1 VSGDHNAPLRL
12 RRILLV
18 GFMGAGKSSVGRRL
32 ARALGW
38 RFVDFDTEVT
48 AVAGMSIPEIFETAG
63 EAAFRELEA
72 GVGQRLLE
80 RDRVVLAS
88 GGGWGTVPG
97 RLDEVPAG
105 TETFWL
111 RVSAEEAV
119 RRASARPGTRPL
131 LAGEDPL
138 GRARRLLAERE
149 PRYARADGVVDTDH
163 RSVEDVTSEILG
175 ILGRKYPEVPRS
187 IGR

>member
-1 VSGDHNAPLRL
+1 MSGDPDAPARL
-12 RRILLV
+12 RRVLLV
-18 GFMGAGKSSVGRRL
+18 GFMGAGKSSVGRRV
-32 ARALGW
+32 ASALRW
-38 RFVDFDTEVT
+38 RFVDFDDEV
-48 AVAGMSIPEIFETAG
+48 AAAAGMTVPEIFETVG

-72 GVGQRLLE
+72 RVGRRLLG
-80 RDRVVLAS
+80 RDEVVLAA
-88 GGGWGTVPG
+88 GGGWGAVPG
-97 RLDEVPAG
+97 RLDEAPAG

-131 LAGEDPL
+131 LAGDDPL

-149 PRYARADGVVDTDH
+149 PRYSRAGGVVDTDR

-187 IGR
+187 KA